1 MMTVDEYVSEY
12 KDALDRFQQYWIE
25 QNRTNPET
33 FPLELDEDNRG
44 LWSEMFEFFLNTEKE

>member
-1 MMTVDEYVSEY
+1 MTVDEYVSEY
-12 KDALDRFQQYWIE
+12 KDALDRFQQYWIK

-33 FPLELDEDNRG
+33 FPLKLDEDNRG